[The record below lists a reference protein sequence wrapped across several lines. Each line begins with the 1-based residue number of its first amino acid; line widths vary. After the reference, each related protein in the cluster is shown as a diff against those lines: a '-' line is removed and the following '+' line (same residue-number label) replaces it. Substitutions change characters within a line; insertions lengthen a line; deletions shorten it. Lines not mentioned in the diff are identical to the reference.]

1 MRFVLY
7 FRMKEMQKMTSPLA
21 EQPVFHKVAENL
33 YRLESSNGYYA
44 LLKRGGKQ
52 FRRSLK
58 TKDRKLADRRLS
70 ALRAKVGCLKISD
83 DAKLNF
89 EKVAKLWLESEK
101 HALSSSTVK
110 RREMYVKGLAPNFG
124 NAPIRNIIA
133 QDCDRWVKERG
144 AALASETFVHELDVM
159 KAVFEFALDRG
170 LILSS
175 PAKHI
180 KRRKVVSKQIVVPS
194 LEQFKQ
200 LVAAI
205 RHADGHKGNQEKTK
219 DGADLVEFLAY
230 SGARIGEVIGK
241 GDANEKRPLYWS
253 DVNFERNTIFLPG
266 TKTESAPR
274 TIPMTKNLREHL
286 LRMKMGNK
294 PKPADKIISIN
305 SARKCLQTACENL
318 ELPQFTHHDFR
329 HFFATTCIESGVDIP
344 TVSRWLGHKDGGALA
359 MKRYGH
365 LRQEHSLAMIKK
377 VSFDKPANVIP
388 LPKAEDAKTGDKISA
403 PDDRRAIAKAKTKY
417 SYPWWVSE
425 NPLEIFWGQLNEN
438 AQIVPLEKFLEA
450 AKEAMAREVLKQEL
464 NDRQALADE
473 FSERVP
479 EATFNEILAKIP
491 ARKQDGDRHAAN

>member
-1 MRFVLY
+1 
-7 FRMKEMQKMTSPLA
+7 MKTMSKNQSTPA

-33 YRLESSNGYYA
+33 YRLESSDGYYA

-58 TKDRKLADRRLS
+58 TKDRKLADRRLNE
-70 ALRAKVGCLKISD
+70 LRAKIGSLKISA

-89 EKVAKLWLESEK
+89 QKAAKLWLETEK
-101 HALSSSTVK
+101 HSLSSNTVT
-110 RREMYVKGLAPNFG
+110 RREMYFKGLSPNFG
-124 NAPIRNIIA
+124 ITPIRNIMV

-144 AALASETFVHELDVM
+144 AGLASETFNHELDVM
-159 KAVFEFALDRG
+159 KSVFEFAFDRG
-170 LILSS
+170 LILSN

-180 KRRKVVSKQIVVPS
+180 KRRKVVSKQIIVPS

-205 RHADGHKGNQEKTK
+205 RHADGHKGNQERNK
-219 DGADLVEFLAY
+219 DGANLVEFLAY

-241 GDANEKRPLYWS
+241 GDANQKRPLYWS

-274 TIPMTKNLREHL
+274 TIPMTENLREHL
-286 LRMKMGNK
+286 LRMKAENK
-294 PKPADKIISIN
+294 PEPTDRIIPTD
-305 SARKCLQTACENL
+305 SARKCLQTACAKL
-318 ELPQFTHHDFR
+318 EMPEFTHHDFR

-377 VSFDKPANVIP
+377 VNFDKPTNVIP
-388 LPKAEDAKTGDKISA
+388 LPKADDTKNGDKTSA
-403 PDDRRAIAKAKTKY
+403 LDNRRAIAKAKA
-417 SYPWWVSE
+417 SYRYAWWVSE
-425 NPLEIFWGQLNEN
+425 NPLEVFWGQLNEETM
-438 AQIVPLEKFLEA
+438 IVPAEKFLEIG
-450 AKEAMAREVLKQEL
+450 KRVMSREVFKQEL
-464 NDRQALADE
+464 VDRSALADE
-473 FSERVP
+473 FLERVP
-479 EATFNEILAKIP
+479 KMTLNEIFAKIP
-491 ARKQDGDRHAAN
+491 ARQQDGDQHAAN

>member
-1 MRFVLY
+1 
-7 FRMKEMQKMTSPLA
+7 MKTTQKMTPPLA

-89 EKVAKLWLESEK
+89 EKVAKLWLETEK

-124 NAPIRNIIA
+124 NAPIRNINT

-144 AALASETFVHELDVM
+144 ATLASETFVHELDVM
-159 KAVFEFALDRG
+159 RLVFEFALERG
-170 LILSS
+170 LILSN

-200 LVAAI
+200 LVSAI
-205 RHADGHKGNQEKTK
+205 RQADGHKGNQERTK
-219 DGADLVEFLAY
+219 DGANLVEFLAF
-230 SGARIGEVIGK
+230 SGARIGEVIGG
-241 GDANEKRPLYWS
+241 GDANERRPLFWA

-286 LRMKMGNK
+286 RRMNAENK
-294 PKPADKIISIN
+294 PKPTDRIIPIK

-377 VSFDKPANVIP
+377 VSFDKLANVIP

-450 AKEAMAREVLKQEL
+450 AKQAMAREVLKQEL

>member
-1 MRFVLY
+1 
-7 FRMKEMQKMTSPLA
+7 MTSPLA
-21 EQPVFHKVAENL
+21 EQPAFHKVAENL

-89 EKVAKLWLESEK
+89 EKVAKLWLETEK

-124 NAPIRNIIA
+124 NVPIRNITS

-144 AALASETFVHELDVM
+144 ATLASETFVHELDVM
-159 KAVFEFALDRG
+159 RLVFEFALERG
-170 LILSS
+170 LILSN

-194 LEQFKQ
+194 LDQFKQ
-200 LVAAI
+200 LVSAI
-205 RHADGHKGNQEKTK
+205 RQADGHKGNQERTK
-219 DGADLVEFLAY
+219 DGADLVEFLAF
-230 SGARIGEVIGK
+230 SGARIGEVIGG
-241 GDANEKRPLYWS
+241 GDANERRPLFWA

-286 LRMKMGNK
+286 RRMNAENK
-294 PKPADKIISIN
+294 PKPTDRIISIK

-417 SYPWWVSE
+417 NYPWWASE
-425 NPLEIFWGQLNEN
+425 NPLEVFWGQLNETVS
-438 AQIVPLEKFLEA
+438 IVPVEKFLEMG
-450 AKEAMAREVLKQEL
+450 KQVMGRQVFKQEL
-464 NDRQALADE
+464 SDRAALVDELLERADE
-473 FSERVP
+473 STLREV
-479 EATFNEILAKIP
+479 LAKIP
-491 ARKQDGDRHAAN
+491 TQKPAATSSEPAAAN